1 MPTKRTALAFV
12 FIVVVATMS
21 LARATDRTIVLA
33 IGTEGTTLML
43 ERPFKT
49 VLIGDPAVVDVL
61 TQGNRWALLQ
71 PQGLGG
77 TNIVFLDE
85 GNIAI
90 ANIRVLVC
98 GSAARSTALDDRSGC
113 EQIGVAGRSRS

>member
-1 MPTKRTALAFV
+1 MSMKHTALAFV
-12 FIVVVATMS
+12 FAVVMATVS
-21 LARATDRTIVLA
+21 LARAADRTIILA

-61 TQGNRWALLQ
+61 TEGNRWALLQ

-90 ANIRVLVC
+90 ANVRVLVC
-98 GSAARSTALDDRSGC
+98 DSAAKSTALDDRSGC
-113 EQIGVAGRSRS
+113 EPTGAAGRSRS